1 MCQGVRNRSGRD
13 LEVRKRSKAARSAKL
28 ETGVNGSMDALDM
41 FRAES
46 EHFDL
51 IITDMTLPKMTGI
64 DSGLL

>member
-1 MCQGVRNRSGRD
+1 
-13 LEVRKRSKAARSAKL
+13 
-28 ETGVNGSMDALDM
+28 MDALDM